1 MRENG
6 SVTWMTR
13 RGNQTVKRKKKKKRV
28 KQIKIVGGAR
38 GTTSRVLTFAL

>member
-13 RGNQTVKRKKKKKRV
+13 RGNQIVKRKKKKRV